1 MGGTAAYRLIRSLV
15 RLLLWIFYRR
25 IDVVGRERIPGTGPL
40 IIAANHHSALVDAMI
55 LMAIVPRPITVLA
68 KAPLF
73 SHPLIGPFLR
83 VMGAVPVNRRL
94 ESGVDPGKNDA
105 MFAAATAVLRTGG
118 VMLIFPEGTSQPRPT
133 LLPLRTGAARMLL
146 AAEDRPP
153 GPCGVT
159 LLPVGMVFHAPGT
172 FRDASVDVTVGD
184 PVTTADVIAAYRQGP
199 EDAVRRLTARL
210 GEAIRAC
217 LVEADDHYTLA
228 LVDTLESAWWD
239 DEAPAGDRRAERLAW
254 KQAVMRGA
262 RYLGEHDPHRVAELR
277 HRIERYRLHLDEAGI
292 TGAQIG
298 QPYTAAIVARY
309 VASRLAWLGLG
320 LPLAVWGIVAHALPY
335 VVTDLAVRRLI
346 ETEEEEA
353 TDKIA
358 AGVVLYPVFWAIEG
372 WIVWRI
378 FGRGGLA
385 VFVVLLAP
393 SALLALAWRERFAE
407 FARQARA
414 FLRFLTDP
422 DLHPRLRDER
432 AALVAELRALA
443 ERVPSAPPV
452 RHGDR

>member
-1 MGGTAAYRLIRSLV
+1 MGGTASYRLIRVLV

-25 IDVVGRERIPGTGPL
+25 IDVVRRERIPATGPL

-55 LMAIVPRPITVLA
+55 LIALVPRPITVLA

-83 VMGAVPVNRRL
+83 MMGAVPVHRRV
-94 ESGVDPGKNDA
+94 ESGLDPGKNDA
-105 MFAAATAVLRTGG
+105 MFAAATAVLRAGG

-133 LLPLRTGAARMLL
+133 LLPLRTGAARLLL
-146 AAEDRPP
+146 AADDDPREA
-153 GPCGVT
+153 CGVT

-184 PVTTADVIAAYRQGP
+184 PVATADVIATYRQGP
-199 EDAVRRLTARL
+199 EDAVRRLTDRL
-210 GEAIRAC
+210 TEAIRAC

-239 DEAPAGDRRAERLAW
+239 DGATAGDRAERLAW

-262 RYLGEHDPHRVAELR
+262 RYLGEREPHRVAELR

-298 QPYTAAIVARY
+298 QPYTAAIVVRY

-320 LPLAVWGIVAHALPY
+320 LPLALWGMVSHALPY
-335 VVTDLAVRRLI
+335 VVTDLVVRRLI

-378 FGRGGLA
+378 LGPIGLA
-385 VFVVLLAP
+385 AFVVLLAP
-393 SALLALAWRERFAE
+393 SGVLALAWHERLGE

-414 FLRFLTDP
+414 FLRFLTDR
-422 DLHPRLRDER
+422 DLHPRLREER
-432 AALVAELRALA
+432 AALVAELRTLA
-443 ERVPSAPPV
+443 ERVPAAPPA
-452 RHGDR
+452 RHADR